1 MDPQLKK
8 LTVVTF
14 FHNEEG
20 NLSELRSRIESVWR
34 TTPYELEVVLV
45 DDASDDGS
53 ESIARNWI
61 ADNYVT
67 TYLRFSRNFGSH
79 AALAAGLAH
88 STGDFAVIMAADLQD
103 PPEII
108 PNLID
113 EHLKGY
119 DIVWA
124 CRSERLGESF
134 FTIFAASIYY
144 RLLRNL
150 GLPNTPPKGADFLLV
165 SKKVISQVNRHLEKN
180 TSVYAMILW
189 MGFKQTFIQYVKQ
202 ARKSGVS
209 KWTFSKKVKLLIDS
223 IIPFSYV
230 PIRFMSMLGI
240 LLSGSGFIYAGFV
253 LIARMLGWVTTGT
266 GFAAL
271 MTVLLV
277 GQGSILL
284 TLGILGEYLWRT
296 YDESRGRPR
305 YIVDEVVTHQP
316 AVDRL

>member
-1 MDPQLKK
+1 MNGQLKK

-20 NLSELRSRIESVWR
+20 NLSELRSRIETVWR
-34 TTPYELEVVLV
+34 KTPYDLEVVLV
-45 DDASDDGS
+45 DDASNDGS
-53 ESIARNWI
+53 EALARAWK
-61 ADNYVT
+61 ADDYET

-108 PNLID
+108 PDLIN

-134 FTIFAASIYY
+134 FTIFTAAIYY

-150 GLPNTPPKGADFLLV
+150 GLPNTPPKGADFLLI
-165 SKKVISQVNRHLEKN
+165 SKKVILKVNQHLEKN

-189 MGFKQTFIQYVKQ
+189 MGFNQAFIEYVKQ

-209 KWTFSKKVKLLIDS
+209 KWTLSKKVKLLIDS

-230 PIRFMSMLGI
+230 PIRFMSLLGI
-240 LLSGSGFIYAGFV
+240 LLSSSGFLYAFFV
-253 LIARMLGWVTTGT
+253 LLARLAGWVTTGT
-266 GFAAL
+266 GFAAI

-277 GQGSILL
+277 GQGTILL

-305 YIVDEVVTHQP
+305 YIVDEVVRHVP
-316 AVDRL
+316 VADRS